1 MANTLEDVS
10 SKTTDNEEKPDVE
23 LEIDLKTN
31 RWMKKITLN
40 QHQMQV
46 QYWLKW
52 RPGSQ
57 LDDVWKENVLRSG
70 FQHCPFFFAKIMV

>member
-1 MANTLEDVS
+1 MANTLKDVS

-46 QYWLKW
+46 QY
-52 RPGSQ
+52 
-57 LDDVWKENVLRSG
+57 
-70 FQHCPFFFAKIMV
+70 